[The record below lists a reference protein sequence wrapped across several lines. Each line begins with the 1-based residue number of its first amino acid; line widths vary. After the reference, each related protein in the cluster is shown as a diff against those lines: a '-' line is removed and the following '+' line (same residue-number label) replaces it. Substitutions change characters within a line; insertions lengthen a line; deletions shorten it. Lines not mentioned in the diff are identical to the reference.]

1 MQNAIATI
9 KALEATNS
17 RNEKEAILKEA
28 IAKYPELQQIF
39 TAALDP
45 YVNYYIIQM
54 PTKGTG
60 TGLSLELFLEKI
72 SLLSSREIT
81 GNDARDLIRT
91 ISQEA
96 TEEEWHY
103 IYKRIILKD
112 LKCGV
117 TEKTINKVYKS
128 TTGKELIQVFSCQLA
143 HDSADH
149 QSKMTGQ
156 KIIQAK
162 LDGVRIIA
170 IRIGKSCTLYSRTG
184 KIINNFPQVQ
194 DAISSLEIPQEY
206 EDGIVFDGE
215 IMSASFQ
222 DLMKQLNRKDNINTS
237 DSKYYIFDMLPL
249 KEFTRTYSTLN
260 QLERMEKV
268 TEIIKLNNTSELL
281 DTLTHDIV
289 DLNTEEGQ
297 TQYKAINRQVV
308 DAGYEG
314 IMIKDP
320 SAIYQCK
327 RSSAWLKMK
336 PFIEVTVEIKGYEEG
351 TGKHIGIL
359 GGFQC
364 DGYDS
369 GKHFSVSVGGGYT
382 DEQRKTFW
390 ESREDMIGQLIEVR
404 ADVITQNQDGT
415 YSLRFPRFQRFR
427 SITAGE
433 KI

>member
-28 IAKYPELQQIF
+28 ITQYPELQQIF

-45 YVNYYIIQM
+45 YINYYIIQM

-72 SLLSSREIT
+72 SLLSNREIT

-96 TEEEWHY
+96 TEEQWHY

-117 TEKTINKVYKS
+117 TEKTINKVYKA

-184 KIINNFPQVQ
+184 KIIHNFPQVQ

-237 DSKYYIFDMLPL
+237 DSKYYIFDMIPL

-289 DLNTEEGQ
+289 DLNIEEGQ
-297 TQYKAINRQVV
+297 TQYKAINRRVV

-364 DGYDS
+364 DGFDS

-382 DEQRKTFW
+382 DEQRKAFW

>member
-1 MQNAIATI
+1 MQNAIDTI

-17 RNEKEAILKEA
+17 RNEKEAILTEA
-28 IAKYPELQQIF
+28 ITQYPELSQIF

-45 YVNYYIIQM
+45 YINYYIIQM

-60 TGLSLELFLEKI
+60 TGLPLNEFLKEVYF
-72 SLLSSREIT
+72 LSNRTIT
-81 GNDARDLIRT
+81 GNDARDLVRT
-91 ISQEA
+91 LSQQA

-112 LKCGV
+112 LKCGA
-117 TEKTINKVYKS
+117 TEKTINKVYKAV
-128 TTGKELIQVFSCQLA
+128 TGKELVQVFSCQLA

-149 QSKMTGQ
+149 LTKMVGP
-156 KIIQAK
+156 KIIQSK

-170 IRIGKSCTLYSRTG
+170 IRIGKACTLYSRTG
-184 KIINNFPQVQ
+184 KIISNFPQIQ
-194 DAISSLEIPQEY
+194 DAISSLEIPRGY
-206 EDGIVFDGE
+206 EEGIVFDGE

-222 DLMKQLNRKDNINTS
+222 DLMKQLNRKDNVNTN

-249 KEFTRTYSTLN
+249 SEFTKGTSTLS
-260 QLERMEKV
+260 QLERMERI
-268 TEIIKLNNTSELL
+268 TEVIKTSNSSELL
-281 DTLTHDIV
+281 DTLLHDIV
-289 DLNTEEGQ
+289 DLSTDEGQ
-297 TQYKAINRQVV
+297 SQYKEINRR
-308 DAGYEG
+308 AIESGYEG

-320 SAIYQCK
+320 AAIYQCK
-327 RSSAWLKMK
+327 RTSAWLKLK
-336 PFIEVTVEIKGYEEG
+336 PFIEVTVEIKSYEEG

-369 GKHFSVSVGGGYT
+369 GKNFSVSVGGGYT
-382 DEQRKTFW
+382 DEQRKKFW
-390 ESREDMIGQLIEVR
+390 ESREDLIGQLIEVR
-404 ADVITQNQDGT
+404 ADAITQNQDGT

-427 SITAGE
+427 SISAGE

>member
-1 MQNAIATI
+1 MQNAINTI

-17 RNEKEAILKEA
+17 RNEKEAILTEA
-28 IAKYPELQQIF
+28 ITQYPELSQIF

-45 YVNYYIIQM
+45 YINYYIIQM

-60 TGLSLELFLEKI
+60 TGLPLNEFLEKVTF
-72 SLLSSREIT
+72 LSDRTIT
-81 GNDARDLIRT
+81 GNDARDLVRT
-91 ISQEA
+91 LSQKA

-112 LKCGV
+112 LKCGA
-117 TEKTINKVYKS
+117 TEKTINKVYKAV
-128 TTGKELIQVFSCQLA
+128 TGKELVQVFSCQLA

-149 QSKMTGQ
+149 QSKMTGT

-170 IRIGKSCTLYSRTG
+170 IRIGKACTLYSRTG
-184 KIINNFPQVQ
+184 KILTNFPQIQ

-206 EDGIVFDGE
+206 EEGIVFDGE

-249 KEFTRTYSTLN
+249 KEFSRTYSTLS
-260 QLERMEKV
+260 QLERMEKIA
-268 TEIIKLNNTSELL
+268 EIIKLNNTSELL

-297 TQYKAINRQVV
+297 TQYKAINRRVV

-320 SAIYQCK
+320 AAIYQCK

-336 PFIEVTVEIKGYEEG
+336 PFIEVTVEIKGFEEG

-364 DGYDS
+364 DGLDS

-404 ADVITQNQDGT
+404 ADAITKNQDGT

-427 SITAGE
+427 SVVAGE

>member
-1 MQNAIATI
+1 MQNAIVTI

-17 RNEKEAILKEA
+17 RNDKEAILKEA
-28 IAKYPELQQIF
+28 LDQYPELLQIF
-39 TAALDP
+39 TATLDP

-54 PTKGTG
+54 PAKGTG
-60 TGLSLELFLEKI
+60 TGLSLERFLEKI
-72 SLLSSREIT
+72 SFLPDREIT

-91 ISQEA
+91 LSQEA

-117 TEKTINKVYKS
+117 TEKTINKVYKAK
-128 TTGKELIQVFSCQLA
+128 TGKDLIQTFSCQLA

-149 QSKMTGQ
+149 QSKMVGP
-156 KIIQAK
+156 KIIQSK

-170 IRIGKSCTLYSRTG
+170 IRIGKACTLYSRTG
-184 KIINNFPQVQ
+184 KIISNFPQVQ
-194 DAISSLEIPQEY
+194 DAISSLKLPESY

-222 DLMKQLNRKDNINTS
+222 DLMKQLNRKDNVNTS
-237 DSKYYIFDMLPL
+237 DSKYFIFDILPL
-249 KEFTRTYSTLN
+249 GEFTRNSSSLN
-260 QLERMEKV
+260 QLERMEKL
-268 TEIIKLNNTSELL
+268 TEIIKLNNSSELL
-281 DTLTHDIV
+281 DMLSHDIV
-289 DLNTEEGQ
+289 DLSTDDGQ
-297 TQYKAINRQVV
+297 AQYIEINRR
-308 DAGYEG
+308 AIESGYEG

-320 SAIYQCK
+320 TAVYQCK
-327 RSSAWLKMK
+327 RTSAWLKMK

-351 TGKHIGIL
+351 TGKHISVL

-369 GKHFSVSVGGGYT
+369 GKNFSVSVGGGYT

-390 ESREDMIGQLIEVR
+390 ESRENLIGQLIEVR
-404 ADVITQNQDGT
+404 ADAITKNQDGT

-427 SITAGE
+427 SIVAGE

>member
-1 MQNAIATI
+1 
-9 KALEATNS
+9 
-17 RNEKEAILKEA
+17 
-28 IAKYPELQQIF
+28 
-39 TAALDP
+39 
-45 YVNYYIIQM
+45 M

-60 TGLSLELFLEKI
+60 TGLPLNEFLEKI
-72 SLLSSREIT
+72 TALSDRTIT
-81 GNDARDLIRT
+81 GNDARDLVRT
-91 ISQEA
+91 LSQKA

-112 LKCGV
+112 LKCGA
-117 TEKTINKVYKS
+117 TEKTINKVYK
-128 TTGKELIQVFSCQLA
+128 TVTGKELVQVFSCQLA

-149 QSKMTGQ
+149 QSKMTGT

-170 IRIGKSCTLYSRTG
+170 IRIGKACTLYSRTG
-184 KIINNFPQVQ
+184 KIISNFPQIQ

-206 EDGIVFDGE
+206 EEGIVFDGE

-249 KEFTRTYSTLN
+249 KEFSRTYSTLS
-260 QLERMEKV
+260 QLERMEKIA
-268 TEIIKLNNTSELL
+268 EIIKLNNTSELL
-281 DTLTHDIV
+281 DTLTHDMV

-297 TQYKAINRQVV
+297 TQYKEINRRVV

-320 SAIYQCK
+320 AAIYQCK

-336 PFIEVTVEIKGYEEG
+336 PFIEVTVEIKGFEEG

-364 DGYDS
+364 DGFDS

-404 ADVITQNQDGT
+404 ADAITQNQDGT

-427 SITAGE
+427 SVVAGE

>member
-1 MQNAIATI
+1 
-9 KALEATNS
+9 
-17 RNEKEAILKEA
+17 
-28 IAKYPELQQIF
+28 
-39 TAALDP
+39 
-45 YVNYYIIQM
+45 M
-54 PTKGTG
+54 PNKGTG
-60 TGLSLELFLEKI
+60 TGLPLNEFLEKVT
-72 SLLSSREIT
+72 SLSDRTIT
-81 GNDARDLIRT
+81 GNDARDLVRT
-91 ISQEA
+91 LSQKA

-112 LKCGV
+112 LKCGA
-117 TEKTINKVYKS
+117 TEKTINKVYK
-128 TTGKELIQVFSCQLA
+128 TVTGKELVQVFSCQLA

-149 QSKMTGQ
+149 QSKMTGT

-170 IRIGKSCTLYSRTG
+170 IRIGKACTLYSRTG
-184 KIINNFPQVQ
+184 KIITNFPQIQ
-194 DAISSLEIPQEY
+194 AAISSLEIPLEY
-206 EDGIVFDGE
+206 EEGVVFDGE

-249 KEFTRTYSTLN
+249 KEFSRTYSTLG
-260 QLERMEKV
+260 QLERMEKIA
-268 TEIIKLNNTSELL
+268 EIIKLNNTSELL
-281 DTLTHDIV
+281 DTLTHDMV

-297 TQYKAINRQVV
+297 TQYKEINRRVV

-320 SAIYQCK
+320 AAIYQCK

-336 PFIEVTVEIKGYEEG
+336 PFIEVTVEIKGFEEG
-351 TGKHIGIL
+351 TGKHIGTL

-364 DGYDS
+364 DGLDS

-390 ESREDMIGQLIEVR
+390 ELREDMIGQLIEVR
-404 ADVITQNQDGT
+404 ADAVTQNQDGT

-427 SITAGE
+427 SVVAGE

>member
-28 IAKYPELQQIF
+28 LAEYPELQQIF

-149 QSKMTGQ
+149 QSKMAGQ

-222 DLMKQLNRKDNINTS
+222 DLMKQLNRKDNINTN
-237 DSKYYIFDMLPL
+237 DSKYYIFDILPL

-297 TQYKAINRQVV
+297 NQYKAINRQVV

-364 DGYDS
+364 DGFDS